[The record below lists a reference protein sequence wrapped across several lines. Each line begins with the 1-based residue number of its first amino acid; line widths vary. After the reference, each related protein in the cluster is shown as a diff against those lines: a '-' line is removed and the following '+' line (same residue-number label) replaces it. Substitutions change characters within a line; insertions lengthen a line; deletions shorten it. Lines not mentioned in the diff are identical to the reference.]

1 VSRRDLHNIL
11 RSPDRLSK
19 GLVREYPP
27 RRTNAAVSK
36 QTWWRLSSHLPAQ
49 KALGSARVF
58 SFFFSVTITMFCA
71 FPIPTVKT
79 IHLKIDFVKKTA
91 LYDLG
96 FHTFTGSRGPF
107 ILWLADLSHTPSLTE
122 QRGIP
127 LCHHGGQ
134 A

>member
-1 VSRRDLHNIL
+1 MLLFLNKL
-11 RSPDRLSK
+11 
-19 GLVREYPP
+19 GG
-27 RRTNAAVSK
+27 
-36 QTWWRLSSHLPAQ
+36 
-49 KALGSARVF
+49 GSAVIFRHRKLLDLLECF
-58 SFFFSVTITMFCA
+58 HFFFSVMITMFCA

-107 ILWLADLSHTPSLTE
+107 ILSLADLSHTPSLTE

-127 LCHHGGQ
+127 LCHHGGRRESQ
-134 A
+134 NTVCILWGEALSFLEPICIL